1 MPHTSTTT
9 RFLHA
14 AVAFVALAA
23 CGERAP
29 VQAAMPWK
37 KESACGWWLSGA
49 DGKSL
54 RASISQG
61 SDGLI
66 LTLADPV
73 FRTWSEEERPV
84 VELRFDRQAGRRATA
99 EGWVSL
105 GDDAASVF
113 GLYLDGTARKAMDRA
128 TTLELSRE
136 GKVVLTMPLAGTP
149 AQAELDACVPP
160 PSSAESDSE

>member
-1 MPHTSTTT
+1 MSTTT
-9 RFLHA
+9 RFLIA
-14 AVAFVALAA
+14 AVAFAVLAA
-23 CGERAP
+23 RGESAP
-29 VQAAMPWK
+29 VQAVKPWK
-37 KESACGWWLSGA
+37 KESECGWWLSGA

-73 FRTWSEEERPV
+73 FRDWSEENRPL
-84 VELRFDRQAGRRATA
+84 VELRFDKQASRRATV

-105 GDDAASVF
+105 GDDAASMF
-113 GLYLDGTARKAMDRA
+113 GLYLDGPARKAMDRA
-128 TTLELSRE
+128 TTLELSRD
-136 GKVVLTMPLAGTP
+136 GKMALTMPLAGTP

-160 PSSAESDSE
+160 PSSEESDSE

>member
-1 MPHTSTTT
+1 MSTST
-9 RFLHA
+9 RFLLA
-14 AVAFVALAA
+14 AVALAALAA
-23 CGERAP
+23 CGESVPAQ
-29 VQAAMPWK
+29 VAKPWK
-37 KESACGWWLSGA
+37 KESECGWWLSGA

-73 FRTWSEEERPV
+73 FRSWSETDRPL
-84 VELRFDRQAGRRATA
+84 VELRFDKQAGRRAIV

-105 GDDAASVF
+105 GDDAASMF
-113 GLYLDGTARKAMDRA
+113 GLYLDGAARKAMDRA
-128 TTLELSRE
+128 TMLELSRD
-136 GKVVLTMPLAGTP
+136 GKLVLTMPLAGTP

-160 PSSAESDSE
+160 PSSEESDSE

>member
-1 MPHTSTTT
+1 MQPLSAIA
-9 RFLHA
+9 RLLFGA
-14 AVAFVALAA
+14 AAFIVIAG
-23 CGERAP
+23 CGETAP
-29 VQAAMPWK
+29 AQAAKPWK
-37 KESACGWWLSGA
+37 KESECGWWLSGP

-66 LTLADPV
+66 LTFADPV
-73 FRTWSEEERPV
+73 FRTWSEEDRPL
-84 VELRFDRQAGRRATA
+84 VELRFDKQAGRRATA

-105 GDDAASVF
+105 GDDAASMF
-113 GLYLDGTARKAMDRA
+113 GLYLDALARKAMDRA
-128 TTLELSRE
+128 TTLELSRD
-136 GKVVLTMPLAGTP
+136 GKVALTMPLAGTP